1 MSTIDPALLNAYRS
15 ADYVVLDD
23 PPIVFQIG
31 TAHQVLALLL
41 LSFGAESACFIT
53 ACNPRSRL
61 LSSDEN
67 LDRQMRLLALI
78 ESERLNYFVG
88 RGESA
93 DGTWAED
100 SYLIFDLDLKTAM
113 DWAQQFEQNAWIS
126 VPVNGAPEL
135 VITEFRADI

>member
-1 MSTIDPALLNAYRS
+1 M
-15 ADYVVLDD
+15 
-23 PPIVFQIG
+23 
-31 TAHQVLALLL
+31 
-41 LSFGAESACFIT
+41 
-53 ACNPRSRL
+53 
-61 LSSDEN
+61 SSDEN

-113 DWAQQFEQNAWIS
+113 DWARQFEQNAWIS